1 MTWVPPLI
9 CPSFRWRQL
18 WRGPHIHGPLACVY
32 ATASTG
38 SGAPMLGF
46 ESRLHRLL
54 TVLFQASHLTS
65 LGLGFLIYKMRIIRL
80 PISKVAV
87 D

>member
-1 MTWVPPLI
+1 MP
-9 CPSFRWRQL
+9 
-18 WRGPHIHGPLACVY
+18 
-32 ATASTG
+32 
-38 SGAPMLGF
+38 GF
-46 ESRLHRLL
+46 ESGLHRLL